1 MKTEVLGVRYD
12 NVTMEEALQTAQ
24 ELLQA
29 GTPAYCVTPNAEIA
43 YDALHDSCLREI
55 LNGASLVLPDGAGV
69 VLASKIVRAPLKQK
83 VAGFDFALNLL
94 PYLAASGTR
103 LYLLG
108 GKPGIAELAAEKLL
122 ERFPGLCICG
132 TCDGYFPED
141 GQAVEKLRAAAA
153 EVVFVCLGAP
163 KQEYFMQAHW
173 IDSGARLMIGL
184 GGTLDGIAGT
194 VRRAP
199 KWMQKLQLEWLYR
212 LIREPRRFWRMLRLP
227 KYIFAAIKKRWKG

>member
-24 ELLQA
+24 ELLKA

-122 ERFPGLCICG
+122 ERFPGLCI
-132 TCDGYFPED
+132 
-141 GQAVEKLRAAAA
+141 
-153 EVVFVCLGAP
+153 
-163 KQEYFMQAHW
+163 
-173 IDSGARLMIGL
+173 
-184 GGTLDGIAGT
+184 
-194 VRRAP
+194 
-199 KWMQKLQLEWLYR
+199 
-212 LIREPRRFWRMLRLP
+212 
-227 KYIFAAIKKRWKG
+227 